1 MNKKLIA
8 IGLAVVLVL
17 TLGATAIFAGSDQIP
32 SAKCAFVSTEVVYV
46 DTDWTTILETQIKAA
61 GNKDLIIDVSAETCL
76 VTNVR
81 LDGDAGSEATAT
93 ILVRVM
99 VDGTQAAPGDVTFNN
114 RVLKVEGD
122 LTHHY
127 GGNPL
132 LIDDHWIAIFMETK
146 SANSFSFCIE
156 NVGKT
161 DDGQPTTHTVLV
173 QAMKVEDVDPPS
185 KKGGSKTEAA
195 WAEAMLG
202 YASVVVEEVD
212 LKTPVTYTQP
222 TP

>member
-1 MNKKLIA
+1 MKKKLGA
-8 IGLAVVLVL
+8 IVLAVALVV
-17 TLGATAIFAGSDQIP
+17 TLGVGVVFANDQIP
-32 SAKCAFVSTEVVYV
+32 SAKCAFVSTEVAYV
-46 DTDWTTILETQIKAA
+46 DTGWTTILETQIKAA

-202 YASVVVEEVD
+202 WASVVVEEVD